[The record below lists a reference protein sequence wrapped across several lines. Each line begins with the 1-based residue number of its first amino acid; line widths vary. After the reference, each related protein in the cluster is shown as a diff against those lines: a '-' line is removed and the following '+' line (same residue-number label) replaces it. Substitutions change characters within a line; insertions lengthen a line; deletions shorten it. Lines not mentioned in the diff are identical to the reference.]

1 MKNFILLLALVI
13 NTAILAQSQE
23 KITIPDVEDTE
34 RTLSTGNATGVM
46 VFIPDAN
53 IKWVE
58 KEWKNT
64 IFNKR
69 YYSKKSGDPR
79 PTYTI
84 KNGESIAYLTKID
97 LYSEPITVYALLARM
112 EGGVRIS
119 AFFSLDSVFVTKE
132 NNEELYYSTKSL
144 LRNFMIRGI
153 TEVKSNELYAEK
165 KELKKQ
171 EKIVLK
177 LKKNRERFESK
188 IVQSRLDILNYENRV
203 MTNQNDQSMT
213 SDRISNMKL
222 TVASL
227 DQNTD
232 AYKEFQ
238 KRLKAE
244 EKTLKKLVSSQ
255 RKLQSRI
262 AARHRTIRSYED
274 KITRNQSD
282 QERTIKE
289 NDEQRIMIRQLEER
303 ISEIK

>member
-1 MKNFILLLALVI
+1 MRIYTLLLVLVF
-13 NTAILAQSQE
+13 NTALLAQSQE

-34 RTLSTGNATGVM
+34 RTISAGNATGIM

-58 KEWKNT
+58 KEWKST

-97 LYSEPITVYALLARM
+97 LYSEPLTVYALLAPM

-119 AFFSLDSVFVTKE
+119 AFFSLDSTFVTKE

-153 TEVKSNELYAEK
+153 TEVKNNELYAK
-165 KELKKQ
+165 KKALKAQ
-171 EKIVLK
+171 EKSVLK
-177 LKKNRERFESK
+177 LKKNRERYESK
-188 IVQSRLDILNYENRV
+188 IVQSRLDILNDENKV

-213 SDRISNMKL
+213 SERISNMKL
-222 TVASL
+222 TASSL
-227 DQNTD
+227 ERNTD
-232 AYKEFQ
+232 TYKDFQ

-244 EKTLKKLVSSQ
+244 ERKLKKLVSAQ

-262 AARHRTIRSYED
+262 AARYRTIRSYEE

-282 QERTIKE
+282 QERSIKE
-289 NDEQRIMIRQLEER
+289 NDEQRLLIRQMEER
-303 ISEIK
+303 ITEIK

>member
-1 MKNFILLLALVI
+1 MRIYTLLLVLVF
-13 NTAILAQSQE
+13 NTALLAQSQE

-34 RTLSTGNATGVM
+34 RTISAGNATGIM

-58 KEWKNT
+58 KEWKST

-97 LYSEPITVYALLARM
+97 LYSEPLTVYALLAPM

-119 AFFSLDSVFVTKE
+119 AFFSLDSTFVTKE

-153 TEVKSNELYAEK
+153 TEVKNNELYAK
-165 KELKKQ
+165 KKALKAQ
-171 EKIVLK
+171 EKSVLK
-177 LKKNRERFESK
+177 LKKNRERYESK
-188 IVQSRLDILNYENRV
+188 IVQSRLDILNDENKV

-213 SDRISNMKL
+213 SERISNMKL
-222 TVASL
+222 TASSL
-227 DQNTD
+227 ERNTD
-232 AYKEFQ
+232 TYKDFQ

-244 EKTLKKLVSSQ
+244 ERKLKKLVSAQ
-255 RKLQSRI
+255 RKLHSRI
-262 AARHRTIRSYED
+262 AARYRTIRSYEE

-282 QERTIKE
+282 QERSIKE
-289 NDEQRIMIRQLEER
+289 NDEQRLLIRQMEER
-303 ISEIK
+303 ITEIK

>member
-1 MKNFILLLALVI
+1 MRIYTLLLVLVF
-13 NTAILAQSQE
+13 NTALLAQSQE

-34 RTLSTGNATGVM
+34 RTISAGNATGIM

-58 KEWKNT
+58 KEWKST

-97 LYSEPITVYALLARM
+97 LYSEPLTVYALLAPM

-119 AFFSLDSVFVTKE
+119 AFFSLDSTFVTKE

-153 TEVKSNELYAEK
+153 TEVKNNELYAK
-165 KELKKQ
+165 KKALKAQ
-171 EKIVLK
+171 EKSVLK
-177 LKKNRERFESK
+177 LKKNRERYESK
-188 IVQSRLDILNYENRV
+188 IVQSRLDILNDENNV

-213 SDRISNMKL
+213 SERISNMKL
-222 TVASL
+222 TASSL
-227 DQNTD
+227 ERNTD
-232 AYKEFQ
+232 TYKDFQ

-244 EKTLKKLVSSQ
+244 ERKLKKLVSAQ
-255 RKLQSRI
+255 RKLHSRI
-262 AARHRTIRSYED
+262 AARHRTIRSYEE

-282 QERTIKE
+282 QERSIKE
-289 NDEQRIMIRQLEER
+289 NDEQRLLIRQMEER
-303 ISEIK
+303 ITEIK

>member
-1 MKNFILLLALVI
+1 MRIYTLLLVLVF
-13 NTAILAQSQE
+13 NTALLAQSQE

-34 RTLSTGNATGVM
+34 RTISAGNATGIM

-58 KEWKNT
+58 KEWKST

-97 LYSEPITVYALLARM
+97 LYSEPLTVYALLAPM

-119 AFFSLDSVFVTKE
+119 AFFSLDSTFVTKE

-153 TEVKSNELYAEK
+153 TEVKNNELYAK
-165 KELKKQ
+165 KKALKAQ
-171 EKIVLK
+171 EKSVLK
-177 LKKNRERFESK
+177 LKKNRERYESK
-188 IVQSRLDILNYENRV
+188 IVQSRLDILNDENKV

-213 SDRISNMKL
+213 SERISNMKL
-222 TVASL
+222 TASSL
-227 DQNTD
+227 EQNTD
-232 AYKEFQ
+232 TYKDFQ

-244 EKTLKKLVSSQ
+244 ERKLKKLVSAQ
-255 RKLQSRI
+255 RKLHSRI
-262 AARHRTIRSYED
+262 AARHRTIRSYEE

-282 QERTIKE
+282 QERSIKE
-289 NDEQRIMIRQLEER
+289 NDEQRLLIRQMEER
-303 ISEIK
+303 ITEIK

>member
-1 MKNFILLLALVI
+1 MRIYTLLLILVF
-13 NTAILAQSQE
+13 NTALLAQSQE

-34 RTLSTGNATGVM
+34 RTISAGNATGIM

-58 KEWKNT
+58 KEWKST

-97 LYSEPITVYALLARM
+97 LYSEPLTVYALLAPM

-119 AFFSLDSVFVTKE
+119 AFFSLDSTFVTKE

-153 TEVKSNELYAEK
+153 TEVKNNELYAK
-165 KELKKQ
+165 KKALKAQ
-171 EKIVLK
+171 EKSVLK
-177 LKKNRERFESK
+177 LKKNRERYESK
-188 IVQSRLDILNYENRV
+188 IVQSRLDILNDENKV

-213 SDRISNMKL
+213 SERISNMKL
-222 TVASL
+222 TASSL
-227 DQNTD
+227 ERNTD
-232 AYKEFQ
+232 TYKDFQ

-244 EKTLKKLVSSQ
+244 ERKLKKLVSAQ

-262 AARHRTIRSYED
+262 AARYRTIRSYEE

-282 QERTIKE
+282 QERSIKE
-289 NDEQRIMIRQLEER
+289 NDEQRLLIRQMEER
-303 ISEIK
+303 ITEIK

>member
-1 MKNFILLLALVI
+1 MRIYTLLLVLVF
-13 NTAILAQSQE
+13 NTALLAQSQE

-34 RTLSTGNATGVM
+34 RTISAGNATGIM

-58 KEWKNT
+58 KEWKST

-97 LYSEPITVYALLARM
+97 LYSEPLTVYALLAPM

-119 AFFSLDSVFVTKE
+119 AFFSLDSTFVTKE

-153 TEVKSNELYAEK
+153 TEVKNNELYAK
-165 KELKKQ
+165 KKALKAQ
-171 EKIVLK
+171 EKSVLK
-177 LKKNRERFESK
+177 LKKNRERYESK
-188 IVQSRLDILNYENRV
+188 IVQSRLDILNDENKV

-213 SDRISNMKL
+213 SERISNMKL
-222 TVASL
+222 TASSL
-227 DQNTD
+227 ERNTD
-232 AYKEFQ
+232 TYKDFQ

-244 EKTLKKLVSSQ
+244 ERKLKKLVSAQ
-255 RKLQSRI
+255 RKLHSRI
-262 AARHRTIRSYED
+262 AARHRTIRSYEE

-282 QERTIKE
+282 QERSIKE
-289 NDEQRIMIRQLEER
+289 NDEQRLLIRQMEER
-303 ISEIK
+303 ITEIK